1 MKILIAT
8 DGSQFS
14 RKAVEKCCEILGK
27 GNAADIKV
35 ISLVERT
42 GPMAAEPFAISSEYY
57 QSVEEDLRNRAK
69 TAVSEAEEILRQNIG
84 GEKLLLEGEVF
95 TGNVKRLIVE
105 EAEKIKANLIVVGS
119 HGRGFFNRLM
129 LGSVSDFVVHHAP
142 CSVLVVRDE
151 EKE

>member
-14 RKAVEKCCEILGK
+14 RKAVEKCCEIIGK

-35 ISLVERT
+35 ISLVERPM
-42 GPMAAEPFAISSEYY
+42 PMATEPFAISGEYY
-57 QSVEEDLRNRAK
+57 AALEEDLRNQAK
-69 TAVSEAEEILRQNIG
+69 HAVSEAEEIIRQNIG
-84 GEKLLLEGEVF
+84 GEKLLLEGEVI
-95 TGNVKRLIVE
+95 TGNVKRIIVE
-105 EAEKIKANLIVVGS
+105 EAEKTGANLIVMGS

-129 LGSVSDFVVHHAP
+129 LGSVSDFVVHHAS